1 MFTHRINHCQNP
13 LTMKLIDIIN
23 KNTAYSFFAD
33 LPGRAM
39 LIFAPNK
46 EPMTNPAAKIAA
58 TATFKCPA

>member
-1 MFTHRINHCQNP
+1 
-13 LTMKLIDIIN
+13 MKLIDIIN

-33 LPGRAM
+33 LLGRAM